1 MCFIQYNL
9 IYILTLVFRYLM
21 SKVFFTPEVFSVVR
35 CEDYLETTRIPFFCS
50 FVSRWRVSVSAC

>member
-9 IYILTLVFRYLM
+9 ICILTLVFRYLM

-35 CEDYLETTRIPFFCS
+35 CEDYLETTPDSLFLFF
-50 FVSRWRVSVSAC
+50 RE